1 MGLFSKKHSIG
12 KTIAELRKEKG
23 WTQIE
28 LAEKLQ
34 VSDKA
39 ISKWEKDSGAPSV
52 EFFPAL
58 ADVFGVSIDYLM
70 TGKKVEPEIITM
82 SKIELCAK
90 NDDVALFESLSEEV
104 LKNSDENGKTIL
116 DYFLKYGTK
125 KAVDSF
131 FKKYPAKGIQQ
142 TNGYRAG
149 TPLWNTDKVIKLLII
164 NNMVKELQSID
175 AFVRNTS
182 RQKGEWDIYTKE
194 YQKLVLTNVNVGDEL
209 KECYFKSFTA
219 EEINQA
225 LCLALDEKKD
235 KEVSLLWKIITNI
248 NNKNIEAKECK
259 AKEVAGRY
267 MTSVSY
273 SNVPCIEYEAI
284 GTGCYYR
291 YFVVSLNVETLQKLL
306 NNGYVDIVRQ
316 ANLFNEKI
324 GAPTINEEAIRIAI
338 LKQNGGSEDEI
349 KTLSVL
355 QNGIVNIDQL
365 LETKNFKFIKK
376 TLNEQPIH
384 LIEVLYNKRND
395 KRFLFRYAV
404 YMGDTELADMVV
416 KNEMD
421 IISRDTYIRTNT
433 TVVTTQKMPQFD
445 RLLLTKY
452 WYNYQSNILNKDHLY
467 IIENGKKVDLL
478 GEYYGNRL
486 FKPKNLDEV
495 IAKLQAVRQR
505 IIDELSLKLDK
516 DKTVGNLTK
525 EYFESELA
533 KGNVDMVIIKLCVRL
548 EAILRSDYHYEGDF
562 SEMLNRY
569 CDGFNTDDD
578 ENIPMLLN
586 KLRMQRNG
594 IVHCEKCKEGLTQEE
609 IKWCIDYICKIG

>member
-1 MGLFSKKHSIG
+1 MGLFTKKHSIG

-58 ADVFGVSIDYLM
+58 AEVFGVSIDYLM
-70 TGKKVEPEIITM
+70 TGKKVEPEIITI

-125 KAVDSF
+125 KAVKAF
-131 FKKYPAKGIQQ
+131 FNKYPAKGIQQ

-149 TPLWNTDKVIKLLII
+149 TPFWYTDKVIKLLII
-164 NNMVKELQSID
+164 NNMVKELQSIN

-182 RQKGEWDIYTKE
+182 RQKSEWDIYTKE

-225 LCLALDEKKD
+225 LCLALDEKKEKD
-235 KEVSLLWKIITNI
+235 VSLLWKIITNI

-284 GTGCYYR
+284 GTGCYYK
-291 YFVVSLNVETLQKLL
+291 YFVVSLSVATLQKLL
-306 NNGYVDIVRQ
+306 NNGYIDIVKQ
-316 ANLFNEKI
+316 ANEINKKL
-324 GAPTINEEAIRIAI
+324 GAPTINDELIQVAV
-338 LKQNGGSEDEI
+338 LKQNGGNIEEI
-349 KTLSVL
+349 KVLSVM
-355 QNGIVNIDQL
+355 QNGIVNIDKL
-365 LETKNFKFIKK
+365 LDQKDFKFIKK
-376 TLNEQPIH
+376 MLSECPIH
-384 LIEVLYNKRND
+384 IVELLEEWLSKSKWKELY
-395 KRFLFRYAV
+395 RFAI
-404 YMGDTELADMVV
+404 DNNNENLA
-416 KNEMD
+416 NA
-421 IISRDTYIRTNT
+421 IIAKDG
-433 TVVTTQKMPQFD
+433 
-445 RLLLTKY
+445 TKY
-452 WYNYQSNILNKDHLY
+452 IERAIQEYFKKDKYNFNKKHFYLY
-467 IIENGKKVDLL
+467 ENGRQKS
-478 GEYYGNRL
+478 
-486 FKPKNLDEV
+486 
-495 IAKLQAVRQR
+495 IASPNKEQFNKIKQR
-505 IIDELSLKLDK
+505 IIDEWALKIDK
-516 DKTVGNLTK
+516 DSTIGDLTK
-525 EYFESELA
+525 EYFERELG
-533 KGNVDMVIIKLCVRL
+533 KGNTDMVVIKLCVRL
-548 EAILRSDYHYEGDF
+548 EAVLRCDYHYEGDLSAMIDKYCQEHGWEDDGWGYSVE
-562 SEMLNRY
+562 SECVKYLQ
-569 CDGFNTDDD
+569 
-578 ENIPMLLN
+578 
-586 KLRMQRNG
+586 KLRMKRNN
-594 IVHCEKCKEGLTQEE
+594 IVHSEKNNVDLTLEE
-609 IKWCIDYICKIG
+609 LKYCIDYICKIG

>member
-1 MGLFSKKHSIG
+1 M
-12 KTIAELRKEKG
+12 
-23 WTQIE
+23 
-28 LAEKLQ
+28 
-34 VSDKA
+34 
-39 ISKWEKDSGAPSV
+39 
-52 EFFPAL
+52 
-58 ADVFGVSIDYLM
+58 
-70 TGKKVEPEIITM
+70 
-82 SKIELCAK
+82 
-90 NDDVALFESLSEEV
+90 
-104 LKNSDENGKTIL
+104 
-116 DYFLKYGTK
+116 
-125 KAVDSF
+125 
-131 FKKYPAKGIQQ
+131 
-142 TNGYRAG
+142 
-149 TPLWNTDKVIKLLII
+149 
-164 NNMVKELQSID
+164 
-175 AFVRNTS
+175 
-182 RQKGEWDIYTKE
+182 
-194 YQKLVLTNVNVGDEL
+194 
-209 KECYFKSFTA
+209 
-219 EEINQA
+219 
-225 LCLALDEKKD
+225 
-235 KEVSLLWKIITNI
+235 
-248 NNKNIEAKECK
+248 
-259 AKEVAGRY
+259 
-267 MTSVSY
+267 
-273 SNVPCIEYEAI
+273 
-284 GTGCYYR
+284 
-291 YFVVSLNVETLQKLL
+291 
-306 NNGYVDIVRQ
+306 
-316 ANLFNEKI
+316 
-324 GAPTINEEAIRIAI
+324 AI

-349 KTLSVL
+349 KALSVL

-404 YMGDTELADMVV
+404 DMGDTELADMVV

-452 WYNYQSNILNKDHLY
+452 WYNYQSNILNKAHLY

-505 IIDELSLKLDK
+505 IIDEWALKIDK
-516 DKTVGNLTK
+516 DSTVGDLTK

-594 IVHCEKCKEGLTQEE
+594 IVHSEKSNETLTIDEL
-609 IKWCIDYICKIG
+609 KWCIDYICKMG

>member
-1 MGLFSKKHSIG
+1 MAHSIG
-12 KTIAELRKEKG
+12 KTIAELRKAKG

-70 TGKKVEPEIITM
+70 TGKKVEPEIITI

-90 NDDVALFESLSEEV
+90 DDDVALFESLSEEV

-125 KAVDSF
+125 KAVEAF
-131 FKKYPAKGIQQ
+131 FNKYPAKGIQQ

-149 TPLWNTDKVIKLLII
+149 TPLWYTDKVIKLLII
-164 NNMVKELQSID
+164 NNMVKELQSIN

-182 RQKGEWDIYTKE
+182 RQKSEWDIYTKE

-225 LCLALDEKKD
+225 LCLALDEKKERD
-235 KEVSLLWKIITNI
+235 ISLLWKIITNI
-248 NNKNIEAKECK
+248 NNKNIKAKECK

-273 SNVPCIEYEAI
+273 SNVPCIEFEAT
-284 GTGCYYR
+284 GTGYYYR
-291 YFVVSLNVETLQKLL
+291 YYVVSLSVATLQKLL
-306 NNGYVDIVRQ
+306 DNGYIDIVKQ
-316 ANLFNEKI
+316 ANETNKKL
-324 GAPTINEEAIRIAI
+324 GAPTICEELIQVAV
-338 LKQNGGSEDEI
+338 LKQSGGSSEEI
-349 KTLSVL
+349 NILSVT
-355 QNGIVNIDQL
+355 QSGIVDIDKL
-365 LETKNFKFIKK
+365 LEQKDFNFIKK
-376 TLNEQPIH
+376 MLNEYPIH
-384 LIEVLYNKRND
+384 LIEQLNNNFRQKEWRALFQLAVDNND
-395 KRFLFRYAV
+395 NA
-404 YMGDTELADMVV
+404 LADT
-416 KNEMD
+416 
-421 IISRDTYIRTNT
+421 IIKGKQEEIEN
-433 TVVTTQKMPQFD
+433 Q
-445 RLLLTKY
+445 LLSY
-452 WYNYQSNILNKDHLY
+452 WSGSKAEKLNINKKHLY
-467 IIENGKKVDLL
+467 LMENGRKVDLIAPI
-478 GEYYGNRL
+478 YGTIIRNRA
-486 FKPKNLDEV
+486 KNLEEV
-495 IAKLQAVRQR
+495 ITKLQAVKQR

-516 DKTVGNLTK
+516 DKTIGDLTK

-548 EAILRSDYHYEGDF
+548 EAILRCDYHYEGDF
-562 SEMLNRY
+562 VDMLNKY
-569 CDGFNTDDD
+569 CGRFNTYDD
-578 ENIPMLLN
+578 EGNDYDPYTPKILN

-594 IVHCEKCKEGLTQEE
+594 IVHSEKSNETLTIDEL
-609 IKWCIDYICKIG
+609 KWCIDYICKMG